1 MTDIYKLKIN
11 TEELDPENT
20 PGYCYPSDFNPDV
33 YSISKSWNDAAD
45 AVFTSNDLI
54 FSNIRSE
61 LVYEV
66 MRQVLDLPYYSDD
79 HGYNHDMSFAGYLT
93 EIKSDEAISEHP
105 KNNYMEDI
113 YNQLAQQEED
123 NNTYNSENVTENVWI
138 LQSTIEGDTL
148 YVTAFKI
155 SGKPIN
161 ILKHWS
167 DRMASDIKSAR
178 KKEQQQKADAKYTE
192 LKSEIM
198 KLSKEKKADLI
209 KTLIK

>member
-1 MTDIYKLKIN
+1 M
-11 TEELDPENT
+11 
-20 PGYCYPSDFNPDV
+20 
-33 YSISKSWNDAAD
+33 YSIRKSWNDAAD

-93 EIKSDEAISEHP
+93 EIKSDDEHP
-105 KNNYMEDI
+105 KHNYMEDI
-113 YNQLAQQEED
+113 YHQLAQQEED
-123 NNTYNSENVTENVWI
+123 NNTYNSEDVTENVWI
-138 LQSTIEGDTL
+138 LQSRIEGDTL

-167 DRMASDIKSAR
+167 DRMASDIKSAK
-178 KKEQQQKADAKYTE
+178 KKEQYQKANAKYTE

>member
-20 PGYCYPSDFNPDV
+20 PGYCYPSDFNPDA

-45 AVFTSNDLI
+45 AVFTSKDLI
-54 FSNIRSE
+54 FSNIRPE

-79 HGYNHDMSFAGYLT
+79 HGYNHDMSFVGYLT
-93 EIKSDEAISEHP
+93 EIKSDEHP
-105 KNNYMEDI
+105 KHNYMEDI
-113 YNQLAQQEED
+113 YNQLTQQEED
-123 NNTYNSENVTENVWI
+123 NKTYNSEDVTENVWI
-138 LQSTIEGDTL
+138 LQSRIEGDTL

-178 KKEQQQKADAKYTE
+178 KKEQQQKANAKYTE